1 MFRAEDPPRAARETK
16 GGLLSALRILAKR
29 VGHVFHAGRLVR
41 RAENATARR
50 GHPERGTS
58 PATFRLAPVV
68 LGLHICSRL
77 RKKIR
82 VLLEKHTKF
91 HPVTLVLNASILV
104 YYFLSFLVFHLS
116 PDGIS

>member
-50 GHPERGTS
+50 GHPERST
-58 PATFRLAPVV
+58 PTAAFRLAPIV
-68 LGLHICSRL
+68 LGLHF
-77 RKKIR
+77 
-82 VLLEKHTKF
+82 V
-91 HPVTLVLNASILV
+91 V
-104 YYFLSFLVFHLS
+104 
-116 PDGIS
+116 G